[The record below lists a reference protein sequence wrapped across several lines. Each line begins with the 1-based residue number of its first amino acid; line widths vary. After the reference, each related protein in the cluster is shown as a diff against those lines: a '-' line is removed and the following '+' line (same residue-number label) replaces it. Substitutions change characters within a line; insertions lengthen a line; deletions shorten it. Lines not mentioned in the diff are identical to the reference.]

1 MRTVLSISLP
11 QKISSEL
18 EAFARATGRNK
29 SDITKE
35 SISLYLWESR
45 YRNIKKKISVR
56 AKKAGVVTDDDVF
69 KVVS

>member
-29 SDITKE
+29 SDIIKE

>member
-1 MRTVLSISLP
+1 MRTVLSVSLP

-18 EAFARATGRNK
+18 EAFAKATGRNK
-29 SDITKE
+29 SDIIKE

-45 YRNIKKKISVR
+45 YRNIRKKLSSR
-56 AKKAGVVTDDDVF
+56 AKKTDVVTDEDVF

>member
-29 SDITKE
+29 SDIIKE

-56 AKKAGVVTDDDVF
+56 AKKAGVVTDEDVF

>member
-29 SDITKE
+29 SDIIRE

>member
-1 MRTVLSISLP
+1 MRKVLSVSLP

-18 EAFARATGRNK
+18 EAFAKATGRNK
-29 SDITKE
+29 SDIIKE

-45 YRNIKKKISVR
+45 YRNIRKKLSSR
-56 AKKAGVVTDDDVF
+56 AKKTGVVTDEDVF

>member
-1 MRTVLSISLP
+1 MRKVLSISLP

-18 EAFARATGRNK
+18 EAFAKATGRNK
-29 SDITKE
+29 SDIIKE

-56 AKKAGVVTDDDVF
+56 AQKAGVVIDDDVF

>member
-29 SDITKE
+29 SDIVKE

>member
-18 EAFARATGRNK
+18 EAFAKATGRNK
-29 SDITKE
+29 SDIIKE

>member
-18 EAFARATGRNK
+18 DAFAKATGRNK
-29 SDITKE
+29 SDIVKE

-45 YRNIKKKISVR
+45 YRNIRKKLSTR
-56 AKKAGVVTDDDVF
+56 AKKTGVVTDEDVF